1 MRIGLTGGIAS
12 GKSTVARELER
23 LGAVI
28 IDADILAR
36 DVVALGTEGLK
47 AIVTRFGEQ
56 VLAPDG
62 SLNRRALAGIV
73 FADPQA
79 RADLNAII
87 HPRVRERALELEAA
101 APAGAVVVHVIP
113 LLVETGQQDDFDAVV
128 VVDTTTEEQLRRLT
142 RRDGLTETEAG
153 QRLAAQASRQERLQ
167 ALAASGQAFMLFEA
181 PHRIEALA
189 AELLQALEPEREVVM
204 GRELTKRFEQI
215 VRMPLAALPD
225 WLQADA
231 NHCRGEFAL
240 LVFGPPA
247 RPESDEAAE
256 SAPSALGLKA
266 MQVLSETMS
275 PRQAAKL
282 AARISGDKADRLYQS
297 ALKEK

>member
-113 LLVETGQQDDFDAVV
+113 LLVETGQQDDFDAVA
-128 VVDTTTEEQLRRLT
+128 VVDTTTAEQLRRLM

-167 ALAASGQAFMLFEA
+167 AATYIIDSSG
-181 PHRIEALA
+181 P
-189 AELLQALEPEREVVM
+189 
-204 GRELTKRFEQI
+204 
-215 VRMPLAALPD
+215 VR
-225 WLQADA
+225 
-231 NHCRGEFAL
+231 
-240 LVFGPPA
+240 
-247 RPESDEAAE
+247 
-256 SAPSALGLKA
+256 
-266 MQVLSETMS
+266 ETM
-275 PRQAAKL
+275 RQVGELWKCL
-282 AARISGDKADRLYQS
+282 AT
-297 ALKEK
+297 